1 MLHPPRR
8 RGDDGMELT
17 WGSTNVND
25 GTKFALRA
33 GASWGQRQQEQRT
46 VASPFGTMRQGAK
59 RIVAPRTVN
68 LLLRV
73 YGTSAD
79 DLRAN
84 IATLAAE
91 HRKASNTLTI
101 KPTGASTSRTITLLD
116 QIAYGMPLLDPRYE
130 SRKVADL
137 DIPLVAAADI
147 LGSEVTLLSASAQ
160 TAPLV
165 LSLGTLTGDYPAPLD
180 LTITANTTDI
190 HSCFVGVLKAASALE
205 IGDLRKEAPVAG
217 ASWSGAADE
226 DISDA
231 KYTGG
236 HAIGIQSA
244 TESTAVLFDSTA
256 IRALDAGSYV
266 PLPRVAAISAS
277 YAATIRLFSRIGS
290 TDTTIQ
296 TAITTIN
303 TVPEYRDLDPIH
315 IPFAATLSATPTV
328 ALGAGV
334 AAADAT
340 DGHEAVLDNVTLLPS
355 SWSWVGVHPS
365 AAATDYTTIRFTADG
380 KVYLDE
386 REDYSAV
393 ISAGPLVAEPGAV
406 KILIVAETVAA
417 AATAAIKVTASFTPR
432 YHSV

>member
-1 MLHPPRR
+1 MAAFAATL
-8 RGDDGMELT
+8 DGISLT
-17 WGSTNVND
+17 VLSTAEIN
-25 GTKFALRA
+25 A
-33 GASWGQRQQEQRT
+33 
-46 VASPFGTMRQGAK
+46 
-59 RIVAPRTVN
+59 
-68 LLLRV
+68 LLRNV
-73 YGTSAD
+73 CLSAGLTGPHATPRLYAAERGINIPITLEGTSKD
-79 DLRAN
+79 DLHSKESA
-84 IATLAAE
+84 IVKKLWSGAPLSVQGTDASAA
-91 HRKASNTLTI
+91 
-101 KPTGASTSRTITLLD
+101 RTINILPGAEFLVPTAAPSRDLKNWAGY
-116 QIAYGMPLLDPRYE
+116 IIKGNIEPWAY
-130 SRKVADL
+130 
-137 DIPLVAAADI
+137 
-147 LGSEVTLLSASAQ
+147 GSEVTLLSASAQ

-190 HSCFVGVLKAASALE
+190 HSCFVGVLKSASALE

-231 KYTGG
+231 KFTGG

-296 TAITTIN
+296 TITTAS

-334 AAADAT
+334 AAADAA

-365 AAATDYTTIRFTADG
+365 AAATDYTSIRFTADG

-393 ISAGPLVAEPGAV
+393 VSAGPLIAEPGAV
-406 KILIVAETVAA
+406 KVMIVAETAAA
-417 AATAAIKVTASFTPR
+417 AATIAVKVTAGAIPR

>member
-1 MLHPPRR
+1 MSDVLGSFDLGANGCCIVSRDYSGSPNAAVLATGGHGYTAARLVRR
-8 RGDDGMELT
+8 MSSGSRQVGYEIEVLGDSEDDLRSKLT
-17 WGSTNVND
+17 ALLSHLPITASKDLVVTRHNATASRTLRCLAVTGDLTNKED
-25 GTKFALRA
+25 IEAHIQRALGNLA
-33 GASWGQRQQEQRT
+33 
-46 VASPFGTMRQGAK
+46 
-59 RIVAPRTVN
+59 TVN
-68 LLLRV
+68 LGL
-73 YGTSAD
+73 
-79 DLRAN
+79 
-84 IATLAAE
+84 ICE
-91 HRKASNTLTI
+91 
-101 KPTGASTSRTITLLD
+101 PW
-116 QIAYGMPLLDPRYE
+116 AY
-130 SRKVADL
+130 
-137 DIPLVAAADI
+137 
-147 LGSEVTLLSASAQ
+147 GSEVTLLSASAQ

-290 TDTTIQ
+290 TDTTLQ
-296 TAITTIN
+296 TITTTS

-334 AAADAT
+334 AAADAA

-393 ISAGPLVAEPGAV
+393 ISAGPLIAEPGAV
-406 KILIVAETVAA
+406 KVMIVAETVAA
-417 AATAAIKVTASFTPR
+417 AATAAIKVTASFVPR